1 MSWNFLT
8 SSSSDRGLPGPPRV
22 DLDAG
27 LEFLARAGG
36 HAQDGGEGVGERRA
50 AALVLD
56 AAHQGGQGEAAGVTG
71 GGVGEVLVGHAEAA
85 AEQRRGD
92 RVGAAE
98 RRVVP
103 GGRPCLGLGWL
114 GDRAQDGLG
123 DAQLDRCDVG
133 GG

>member
-1 MSWNFLT
+1 LSWNLLA
-8 SSSSDRGLPGPPRV
+8 SSSSDRGIAGAAAV

-36 HAQDGGEGVGERRA
+36 HAPDGGEGMRERRA

-71 GGVGEVLVGHAEAA
+71 GGVSEVLVGHAEAA

-92 RVGAAE
+92 RVGAADAAWYPE
-98 RRVVP
+98 AR
-103 GGRPCLGLGWL
+103 RPCWPRC
-114 GDRAQDGLG
+114 RAE
-123 DAQLDRCDVG
+123 AIPASPCPCSIAT
-133 GG
+133 

>member
-1 MSWNFLT
+1 
-8 SSSSDRGLPGPPRV
+8 V
-22 DLDAG
+22 
-27 LEFLARAGG
+27 E
-36 HAQDGGEGVGERRA
+36 
-50 AALVLD
+50 
-56 AAHQGGQGEAAGVTG
+56 
-71 GGVGEVLVGHAEAA
+71 HAEAA

-133 GG
+133 GARPASSWPCSIATATAAPTAPQMDVACRPRSKNTELRSSSS

>member
-1 MSWNFLT
+1 
-8 SSSSDRGLPGPPRV
+8 
-22 DLDAG
+22 
-27 LEFLARAGG
+27 
-36 HAQDGGEGVGERRA
+36 
-50 AALVLD
+50 
-56 AAHQGGQGEAAGVTG
+56 
-71 GGVGEVLVGHAEAA
+71 VGHAEAA

-133 GG
+133 GGEPLGAQPQGGVHPPAAEAIPASSCPCSIATATAAPTAPQMDVACRPRSKNTELRNSSS